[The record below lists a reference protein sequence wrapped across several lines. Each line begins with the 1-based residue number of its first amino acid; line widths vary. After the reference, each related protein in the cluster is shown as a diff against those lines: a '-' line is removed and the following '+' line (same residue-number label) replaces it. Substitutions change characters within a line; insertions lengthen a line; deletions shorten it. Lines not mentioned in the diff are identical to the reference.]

1 MDEKIDATLK
11 MLEREVIILEAE
23 NRLLKQILEQ
33 KLKIQLNPTMARL
46 V

>member
-1 MDEKIDATLK
+1 MEEKIDATLK
-11 MLEREVIILEAE
+11 MLEREVITLEAE

-33 KLKIQLNPTMARL
+33 KLEIQLNPKMARL